1 MSWFCTECETENPD
15 DVQLCEVCGFCKLDK
30 EEELFWAN
38 TLADNTVKMYEEY
51 ILRYPS
57 GRYVA
62 KAKSRIRYR
71 NAKDLKCWLETEKAG
86 TPDSY
91 LRYKNLYPDG
101 KYIGL
106 ATQKLEEF
114 LKVDNNAW
122 QKACSI
128 GTVESYTKY
137 LQDFPS
143 GVHAKD
149 AKTRIETIYW
159 NNAKEADTVESY
171 QSYLT
176 HFSYG
181 AYTTRAKNRIKQ
193 IEEELKLWNYAE
205 KENTISSYNLYLKKY
220 PDGKHKDEANR
231 RIKSLAERLKRRKRI
246 RKAVVS
252 ILCCALLILSV
263 FVGPSIVTYINQ
275 NFSAEAVKRSQVI
288 QHVDVSALEKDTENI
303 YIVRD
308 LMNKGHYEEALTIIK
323 GLNVVQNDR
332 YSEDLAKIERIK
344 NLYNNALSYYKK
356 DYYSRAITNYEEII
370 KIYNSLSFY
379 VDKSFINSKIR
390 YSGARSASNSSLK
403 RSKRCSLTYKK

>member
-38 TLADNTVKMYEEY
+38 TLTDNTVKMYEEY

-149 AKTRIETIYW
+149 AKARIETIYW
-159 NNAKEADTVESY
+159 NNAQEADTVESY

-181 AYTTRAKNRIKQ
+181 AYTTKAKNRIKQ

-220 PDGKHKDEANR
+220 PGGKHKDEANR
-231 RIKSLAERLKRRKRI
+231 RIKSMAERSGRRKRA
-246 RKAVVS
+246 RLAVVS
-252 ILCCALLILSV
+252 VLFCGLLILFLVIGYHFLPNKADRNLKTPNELDQLFEVSELERRTEKV
-263 FVGPSIVTYINQ
+263 IAAMEATKRLGYAVDTDSKKKAEELLYELKEMNSIKYN
-275 NFSAEAVKRSQVI
+275 E
-288 QHVDVSALEKDTENI
+288 
-303 YIVRD
+303 
-308 LMNKGHYEEALTIIK
+308 
-323 GLNVVQNDR
+323 LNR
-332 YSEDLAKIERIK
+332 R
-344 NLYNNALSYYKK
+344 YNNL
-356 DYYSRAITNYEEII
+356 
-370 KIYNSLSFY
+370 
-379 VDKSFINSKIR
+379 
-390 YSGARSASNSSLK
+390 
-403 RSKRCSLTYKK
+403 